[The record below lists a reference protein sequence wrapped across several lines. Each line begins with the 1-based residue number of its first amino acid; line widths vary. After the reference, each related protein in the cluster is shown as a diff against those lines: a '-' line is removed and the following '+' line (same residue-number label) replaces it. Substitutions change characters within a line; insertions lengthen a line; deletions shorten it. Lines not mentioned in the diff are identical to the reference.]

1 MKRLTLEDIITGVAL
16 LLVLVGASLISP
28 SAVAAPIYLEWTNPQ
43 GDQKAADFDLS
54 DPEQRANFRETFQN
68 TPMVRDCTARA
79 DYAVELMAERDGGTK
94 EKYHLEVMEASYDR
108 TKNDPDGVVPW
119 HIYVD
124 FQRMVR
130 DLHRT
135 SGGKFFFTDPDSYW
149 EREFRWCFIDAAN
162 WPTSW

>member
-108 TKNDPDGVVPW
+108 TKNEPDGVVPW

-130 DLHRT
+130 DLHRR
-135 SGGKFFFTDPDSYW
+135 SGNQFFYTNLDKYW

-162 WPTSW
+162 WPDFW